1 MEQNREPKNKPMHR
15 WLTNFQQWHQNTKW
29 EKMASS
35 INGVGKTGY
44 LYVEEWNWALIL
56 YHTQKQTQGNLRKR
70 PEIIRFSEE
79 NLGENLLDISLG
91 NNFLDTAA
99 KAQTTKTKINKWDTL
114 N

>member
-1 MEQNREPKNKPMHR
+1 MKLSPYLISYTK
-15 WLTNFQQWHQNTKW
+15 TNSKW
-29 EKMASS
+29 TE
-35 INGVGKTGY
+35 
-44 LYVEEWNWALIL
+44 
-56 YHTQKQTQGNLRKR
+56 NLRKR

-79 NLGENLLDISLG
+79 NLGENLLDISLS